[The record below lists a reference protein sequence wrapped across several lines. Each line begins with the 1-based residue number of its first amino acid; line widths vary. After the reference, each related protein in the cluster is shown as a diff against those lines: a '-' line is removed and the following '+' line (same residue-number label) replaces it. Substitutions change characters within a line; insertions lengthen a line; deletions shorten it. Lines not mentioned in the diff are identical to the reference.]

1 MLSPLP
7 VASVSADPPG
17 ASPTPVP
24 VAGSGSST
32 GQGLE
37 RLVTVAL
44 SLAILL
50 GVAGAAGLY
59 LTRERS

>member
-1 MLSPLP
+1 VLSPA
-7 VASVSADPPG
+7 ASVSADPPG
-17 ASPTPVP
+17 ASPTPLP

-32 GQGLE
+32 GEGLE